1 MEVLLEIP
9 FEQLVKI
16 VKELAP
22 EQKAALKMEL
32 VEKEET
38 TVAKKNSFTQL
49 LLEGPVFTKKQ
60 IQIIKETR
68 KSINEWRTKS

>member
-1 MEVLLEIP
+1 MEVTVQIP

-22 EQKAALKMEL
+22 GQKAKLKKEL
-32 VEKEET
+32 TETEEP
-38 TVAKKNSFTQL
+38 AASKKRLLTEL
-49 LLEGPVFTKKQ
+49 LLSGPVFTEKQ
-60 IQIIKETR
+60 IQTIKETR

>member
-1 MEVLLEIP
+1 MEVTLEIP

-22 EQKAALKMEL
+22 DQKAELKKEL

-38 TVAKKNSFTQL
+38 NPGKRNSLTEL
-49 LLEGPVFTKKQ
+49 LLNGPVFTKKQ
-60 IQIIKETR
+60 IQTIKETR